1 MNDPLLA
8 YLEALPLPD
17 PSPRLES
24 TEAGEPIEFSTEPEV
39 VAVAAQLAEFSAA
52 VAPAQR
58 AVVAD
63 CLLLAQLAAD
73 KATAMSTDLPAWYE
87 AYGRVLK
94 QLGWLQTTMEF
105 KETVVTD
112 QDAGVHRAIIPVLTA
127 LLGPAAAAASMVVT
141 VLEGLQQM
149 NAESPWI
156 TLFDRSSSHA
166 SGAKFQ
172 LGFVDADAAMV
183 TVRLVA
189 VAIDAERKLTQVL
202 FFKFASEKAKLAVAQ
217 TELGIGIA
225 RLQGIAAAVAD
236 KVAPHLVDNI
246 GKIDI

>member
-1 MNDPLLA
+1 MQDPLLA

-17 PSPRLES
+17 PSPQLES
-24 TEAGEPIEFSTEPEV
+24 VDAAAPIEFSTEAEV

-73 KATAMSTDLPAWYE
+73 KATAMRADLPAWYD
-87 AYGRVLK
+87 AYSGVLK

-105 KETVVTD
+105 KETHVSD
-112 QDAGVHRAIIPVLTA
+112 QDADVHQAIIPVLTA
-127 LLGPAAAAASMVVT
+127 MLGPAAAAASMVVT
-141 VLEGLQQM
+141 VLKGLQQM

-172 LGFVDADAAMV
+172 LGFVDADDAMV
-183 TVRLVA
+183 SVRLVA
-189 VAIDAERKLTQVL
+189 LAVNAERRVTQVL
-202 FFKFASEKAKLAVAQ
+202 FFKFARDRARLAVAE
-217 TELGIGIA
+217 TELGVAIA
-225 RLQGIAAAVAD
+225 RLQGIAPTVAA

-246 GKIDI
+246 GRIEI

>member
-1 MNDPLLA
+1 MKDPLLS

-17 PSPRLES
+17 PRPQLES
-24 TEAGEPIEFSTEPEV
+24 LEAAAPLEFSTEAEV

-73 KATAMSTDLPAWYE
+73 KATAMSADLPAWYE

-105 KETVVTD
+105 KETTVTD
-112 QDAGVHRAIIPVLTA
+112 EDAGVHQAIIPVLTA
-127 LLGPAAAAASMVVT
+127 LLGPAAAATSMVVT

-149 NAESPWI
+149 NAQSPWI

-172 LGFVDADAAMV
+172 LGFVDADDTMV
-183 TVRLVA
+183 SVRLVA
-189 VAIDAERKLTQVL
+189 LAINAERRLTQVL
-202 FFKFASEKAKLAVAQ
+202 FFKFASEKAKLSVAQ
-217 TELGIGIA
+217 TELGVGVE
-225 RLQGIAAAVAD
+225 RLQGIASAVAA

-246 GKIDI
+246 GKIEI

>member
-17 PSPRLES
+17 PSPQLES
-24 TEAGEPIEFSTEPEV
+24 AEAAAPLEFGTEPEV

-73 KATAMSTDLPAWYE
+73 KATAMSANLPAWYE
-87 AYGRVLK
+87 AYGGVLK

-105 KETVVTD
+105 KETAVSD
-112 QDAGVHRAIIPVLTA
+112 EDADVHQAIIPVLTA
-127 LLGPAAAAASMVVT
+127 MLGPVGAAASMVVT
-141 VLEGLQQM
+141 VLKGLQQM

-172 LGFVDADAAMV
+172 LGFVDADSAMV
-183 TVRLVA
+183 TVRLLALA
-189 VAIDAERKLTQVL
+189 VNAERRVTQVL
-202 FFKFASEKAKLAVAQ
+202 FFKFARNQARLAVAE
-217 TELGIGIA
+217 TELGVGVERLKGIA
-225 RLQGIAAAVAD
+225 PAVAA
-236 KVAPHLVDNI
+236 KIAPHLVDNI
-246 GKIDI
+246 GRIEI